1 MNNLVQS
8 NAISVFNFKST
19 PVRTQLVDNNIWFC
33 LVDVCDSL
41 ALKRGSKV
49 IERLSED
56 GVRETSLTDNLGRK
70 QFAKFINEPNLYR
83 LIFRSNKPAA
93 VQFGNWV
100 YEEVLPA
107 IRKTGSYGTVDM
119 KAIGGMVKRCV
130 NKALSDFLS
139 NELPIAED
147 EDVLRKKYYNITDQ
161 NMVEMFQR
169 WYWSRNYDVRKV
181 IDSQQQRIEELE
193 AKLRMVKQAI
203 N

>member
-1 MNNLVQS
+1 MTNE
-8 NAISVFNFKST
+8 ISIFNFKST
-19 PVRTQLVDNNIWFC
+19 PVRTSIQDGEVWFC

-100 YEEVLPA
+100 YEEVLPT
-107 IRKTGSYGTVDM
+107 IRKTGGYGLQAQVDM

-130 NKALSDFLS
+130 NKALTEFLS
-139 NELPIAED
+139 NDLPIDD
-147 EDVLRKKYYNITDQ
+147 ENDVLRQKYYNITDQ

-169 WYWSRNYDVRKV
+169 WYWSRNYDVRKL
-181 IDSQQQRIEELE
+181 IDAQRQRIEELE
-193 AKLRMVKQAI
+193 AKLRMVQKVVC
-203 N
+203 